1 MAVVE
6 RDQVDKRSI
15 LEKHAL
21 LGELTAAEREALLT
35 YARVEHYRSGEV
47 IFLKDSPGRGMM
59 AVLRGKVRI
68 SASAPDGREIVLNV
82 IEKGQ
87 VFGEIA
93 LLDGKDRSADALAM
107 EDCDLLVIERRDF
120 VPFLE
125 SRPGLALR
133 LIGILCERLRRTT
146 QQVEDVL
153 FLDLPSRLAK
163 KLLDLAASSGK
174 RLPTGIRLEGK
185 LSQREIGNMIGLSRE
200 SVNKQLALWQDEGII
215 ALDKGVITITDEA
228 ALRGLVEL
236 E

>member
-1 MAVVE
+1 MALAE
-6 RDQVDKRSI
+6 PEHIDKRTI
-15 LEKHAL
+15 LERHPL
-21 LGELTAAEREALLT
+21 LGELTAAERDQLLT
-35 YARVEHYRSGEV
+35 YARVEHYRQGSV

-87 VFGEIA
+87 VFGEVA

-120 VPFLE
+120 VPFVE

-133 LIGILCERLRRTT
+133 LIAILCERLRRTT

-163 KLLDLAASSGK
+163 KLLDLAATSGK
-174 RLPTGIRLEGK
+174 RTPSGLRLEAK

-200 SVNKQLALWQDEGII
+200 SVNKQLAQWQEDGVI
-215 ALDKGVITITDEA
+215 AVEKGVIVLRDEA
-228 ALRGLVEL
+228 ALRRIVGMD
-236 E
+236 